1 MTNSLR
7 INLFIHLIFVQFQIF
22 RLIWNEASYGD
33 TLYQLTIIETGI
45 TIFTLKEQTTLPS
58 EKN

>member
-7 INLFIHLIFVQFQIF
+7 INLFIRLIFVQFQIF